1 MSTTET
7 LIKWTGKAGTLLTA
21 VRGHVRS
28 ADSLIGTAM
37 ALFYAAHADGLVKWT
52 AADTGTMTWA
62 IAYVGDD
69 GQTVTTKSLA
79 GGLDED
85 NVPLADSTGKVF
97 LISCKTG
104 SASKVA
110 AAWKVA
116 AACAGIKPADGVD
129 LTTHDGALAHVAR
142 CTGQRV
148 TDKATTAMAGPATVL
163 MSAGKVKGGTA
174 GLDKAGKVKAVPG
187 TLRHAAAAAVT
198 GKTSNPS
205 ATKTPTGAV
214 WCGRMATMHGHV
226 SLVDWSDG
234 DLDVAIADVET
245 TLATLTTI
253 RDSRA
258 VEALSALDPPV
269 EAQTS

>member
-7 LIKWTGKAGTLLTA
+7 LITWTGKAGTLLTA
-21 VRGHVRS
+21 VRDRVRS
-28 ADSLIGTAM
+28 ADTLVGTAM
-37 ALFYAAHADGLVKWT
+37 ALFYAAYADGLVKWE
-52 AADTGTMTWA
+52 AADSGTMTWT

-85 NVPLADSTGKVF
+85 GVPLADGTGKVF
-97 LISCKTG
+97 LIPCKTG

-116 AACAGIKPADGVD
+116 AACSGIKPADGVD
-129 LTTHDGALAHVAR
+129 ATTAAGALAHVAR
-142 CTGQRV
+142 CTGQKA
-148 TDKATTAMAGPATVL
+148 TDKATGQIAGPATVL
-163 MSAGKVKGGTA
+163 MSAGKVKVGTA
-174 GLDKAGKVKAVPG
+174 GLDKTGKVKAVPG

-214 WCGRMATMHGHV
+214 WCGRMATMHGHAG
-226 SLVDWSDG
+226 LIDWSDG
-234 DLDVAIADVET
+234 DLTVAIADVEA
-245 TLATLTTI
+245 TLATLTGI

-258 VEALSALDPPV
+258 VEDLSALDTPV
-269 EAQTS
+269 EAPTS

>member
-1 MSTTET
+1 MAT
-7 LIKWTGKAGTLLTA
+7 LIKWSGKAGALLTS
-21 VRGHVRS
+21 VRNHTQS
-28 ADSLIGTAM
+28 ADTLVGTAM
-37 ALFYAAHADGLVKWT
+37 ALFYAAHADGLIQWT
-52 AADTGTMTWA
+52 AADSGTMTWA
-62 IAYVGDD
+62 IAYVDDD

-79 GGLDED
+79 GGLDD
-85 NVPLADSTGKVF
+85 GGIPLADGTGKVF
-97 LISCKTG
+97 LITCKTG

-129 LTTHDGALAHVAR
+129 LTTADGALAHVAR

-148 TDKATTAMAGPATVL
+148 TDKATTAMAGPATGL
-163 MSAGKVKGGTA
+163 MSAAKVKVGTA
-174 GLDKAGKVKAVPG
+174 GLDKAGKVKAGPG

-198 GKTSNPS
+198 GKTSNPT

-214 WCGRMATMHGHV
+214 WCGRMATMHGHAG
-226 SLVDWSDG
+226 LIDWSAG
-234 DLDVAIADVET
+234 DLTVAITDVET

-258 VEALSALDPPV
+258 VDDLSALDTPV
-269 EAQTS
+269 EAGTV

>member
-1 MSTTET
+1 MMAT
-7 LIKWTGKAGTLLTA
+7 LIKWSGKAGALLTS
-21 VRGHVRS
+21 VRNHTQS
-28 ADSLIGTAM
+28 ADTLVGTAM

-52 AADTGTMTWA
+52 AADSGTMTWA
-62 IAYVGDD
+62 IAYVDDD

-79 GGLDED
+79 GGLDD
-85 NVPLADSTGKVF
+85 SGIPLADSTGKVF
-97 LISCKTG
+97 LIPCKTG

-129 LTTHDGALAHVAR
+129 LTTADGALAHVAR
-142 CTGQRV
+142 CTGQQV

-163 MSAGKVKGGTA
+163 MSAGKVKVGTA
-174 GLDKAGKVKAVPG
+174 GLDKFGKVKAVSG

-234 DLDVAIADVET
+234 DLTVAIADVET

-258 VEALSALDPPV
+258 VEDLSALDTPV

>member
-1 MSTTET
+1 MTDTI
-7 LIKWTGKAGTLLTA
+7 IKWSGKAGTLLTA

-37 ALFYAAHADGLVKWT
+37 ALFYAATADGLVQWT
-52 AADTGTMTWA
+52 AMDSGTIKWD
-62 IAYVGDD
+62 IAYADED
-69 GQTVTTKSLA
+69 GQTVTTRSLA
-79 GGLDED
+79 GGLDEAGI
-85 NVPLADSTGKVF
+85 PLADGTGKVF
-97 LISCKTG
+97 LIPCKTG

-116 AACAGIKPADGVD
+116 AACNGVKAADGVD
-129 LTTHDGALAHVAR
+129 LTTADGALAHVAR
-142 CTGQRV
+142 CTGQQV

-163 MSAGKVKGGTA
+163 MSAGKVKVGTA

-205 ATKTPTGAV
+205 ATKTPTGTV
-214 WCGRMATMHGHV
+214 WCGRMATMHGHAA
-226 SLVDWSDG
+226 LVDWSDG
-234 DLDVAIADVET
+234 DLDVAIADVGT

-258 VEALSALDPPV
+258 VEDLSALDTPV
-269 EAQTS
+269 EAPTS